1 MAWPLAASNVGTGLP
16 LEGLRVLDL
25 SRVLAGPLAAM
36 VVGDLGADVVKVEG
50 PGGDPVRA
58 LAPPRFGEDAT
69 YYLAVNRHRRNV
81 VADLSDPADFA
92 RVEALVRDADAVIE
106 NFLPSQA
113 AALGVERLRA
123 ANPGCVWVTVTSAT
137 SGGPLADRP
146 SFDLLAQ
153 ARSGLMGV
161 TGDAGGGPAKV
172 GAPVA
177 DVVTGLYAAIA
188 LLAGLVARAGGR
200 PGRSFEAPL
209 LECAMSALVNQ
220 AQGYLSTGEAPSRT
234 GNDHPS
240 IAPYGPFPTADGLL
254 LIAVGT
260 DGQFARLVAALADD
274 AVAARAE
281 WATNAA
287 RVAALTELRAEL
299 ECGVRDSSAT
309 SGSSDSAPPACR
321 SGPSSTSPGRS
332 PSPRWREA
340 TSSAGWTRRAAR
352 RPRCARR
359 WSSTGRGR
367 RFARGRV
374 ASARTPAA
382 SPDQAGACRQPRHR
396 PVSATWWRSSANP

>member
-1 MAWPLAASNVGTGLP
+1 MAWPLAPSNVGTGMP

-58 LAPPRFGEDAT
+58 LAPPRLGDDAT

-81 VADLSDPADFA
+81 VADLTDPAGFA
-92 RVEALVRDADAVIE
+92 LVEALVREADAVIE
-106 NFLPSQA
+106 NYLPSQA

-123 ANPGCVWVTVTSAT
+123 ANPECVWVSVTSAT

-161 TGDAGGGPAKV
+161 TGDPGGGPAKV

-177 DVVTGLYAAIA
+177 DVITGLYAAVA
-188 LLAGLVARAGGR
+188 LLAGLVARAS
-200 PGRSFEAPL
+200 GRSGRRFEAPL

-220 AQGYLSTGEAPSRT
+220 AQGYLSTGAAPSRT

-240 IAPYGPFPTADGLL
+240 IAPYGTFATADGP
-254 LIAVGT
+254 LIVAVGT
-260 DGQFARLVAALADD
+260 DGQYARLVEALGDEAI
-274 AVAARAE
+274 AARDE

-287 RVAALTELRAEL
+287 RVAALGELRAEL
-299 ECGVRDSSAT
+299 ERALGAAGADEWSERLGAAGVPAGPVLDVPGAFAQAQVA
-309 SGSSDSAPPACR
+309 GGDFVGEMDAPGGVTRAMRTPLLVDGARPAIR
-321 SGPSSTSPGRS
+321 SGPRRLGQD
-332 PSPRWREA
+332 
-340 TSSAGWTRRAAR
+340 SAGLA
-352 RPRCARR
+352 
-359 WSSTGRGR
+359 
-367 RFARGRV
+367 
-374 ASARTPAA
+374 
-382 SPDQAGACRQPRHR
+382 
-396 PVSATWWRSSANP
+396 